1 MAPDP
6 FPAVQPMLPSLV
18 KLPFS
23 NPDWIFEP
31 KWDGYRAICF
41 LENGKVRFTSKNRK
55 SLTQRFSDLQR
66 ISKSIKA
73 EIAILDGEIV
83 ALDKKGLPCFAGLR
97 SGKVASECAIVF
109 YAFDLLYLN
118 GDDLTQKTVIER
130 KRLLKRI
137 LPKTDTGRV
146 RYTEHI
152 VGDGEGLFREL
163 EKRKLEG
170 MIAKRT
176 DSLYVG
182 GRTRA
187 WLKVKTK
194 AGREEM
200 RVRSETWGHAK
211 APLSETR

>member
-1 MAPDP
+1 MASDP
-6 FPAVQPMLPSLV
+6 FPAIVQPMLPTLV

-23 NPDWIFEP
+23 NPEWLFEP

-41 LENGKVRFTSKNRK
+41 IEKGSVRFVSKNRK
-55 SLTQRFSDLQR
+55 SLTQRFPDLQR
-66 ISKSIKA
+66 ITKSIKG
-73 EIAILDGEIV
+73 ETAILDGEIV

-97 SGKVASECAIVF
+97 SGKVAKECAIVF
-109 YAFDLLYLN
+109 YAFDLLYMN
-118 GDDLTQKTVIER
+118 GNDLTQKPVAER

-137 LPKTDTGRV
+137 LPKNETGRV

-152 VGDGEGLFREL
+152 IGDGEGLFREL
-163 EKRKLEG
+163 EKRQLEG
-170 MIAKRT
+170 MIAKRA

-182 GRTRA
+182 GRTRV

-200 RVRSETWGHAK
+200 RIRSETWGYPTA
-211 APLSETR
+211 